1 MFSRQEMEL
10 FMEKQRSET
19 LSQFLSLKS
28 FVFGIFL
35 AVLVYFILMVYSGW
49 NDLIQILI
57 RVDIIIVI
65 IAMIL
70 SFLNYLF
77 RFMKWHLFTRS
88 LNLNVPI
95 VSNFMIFFAGLSLS
109 ITPAKAGEAI
119 RAFLLKNVSS
129 SGLSE
134 GLASTFSER
143 LVDLLAVTLLALF
156 GIFTLSSHHPVIY
169 LPVLALILLLIIVG
183 IFTFLFDPLYNL
195 FSMLFKLKPL
205 AKFRPR
211 MDKFRSDVLVTL
223 QFKVFFIALVLG
235 IIGWACEG
243 LGFLLIALNLGVNI
257 SMDVAI
263 FIYAT
268 SSLLGAVSFLPGGLG
283 IMEGSMELFLK
294 DFLAISTALAT
305 ALIILIRVSTLWF
318 GIAIGLIFLLI
329 VTKNLN
335 SDLTTNS

>member
-1 MFSRQEMEL
+1 MDL
-10 FMEKQRSET
+10 FMEKQKNDT
-19 LSQFLSLKS
+19 LNQFLSFKT
-28 FVFGIFL
+28 FIFGIFL
-35 AVLVYFILMVYSGW
+35 AVLVYFVLMVYSGW
-49 NDLIQILI
+49 NDLIQILF
-57 RVDIIIVI
+57 RVDIMVVI

-88 LNLNVPI
+88 LKLEVPI
-95 VSNFMIFFAGLSLS
+95 LSNFMIFFAGLSLS

-119 RAFLLKNVSS
+119 RAFLLRNVSS

-169 LPVLALILLLIIVG
+169 LPILALILLLIISG
-183 IFTFLFDPLYNL
+183 IFIFLFDPLYNL
-195 FSMLFKLKPL
+195 FSLLFKLKPL
-205 AKFRPR
+205 AKFSPKI
-211 MDKFRSDVLVTL
+211 DKFREDVLVTL
-223 QFKVFFIALVLG
+223 QYKVFFIALVLG
-235 IIGWACEG
+235 LIGWACEG
-243 LGFLLIALNLGVNI
+243 LGFLLIALNLGIDI
-257 SMDVAI
+257 SMDLAI

-283 IMEGSMELFLK
+283 IMEGSMEVFLR
-294 DFLAISTALAT
+294 DFLAISAALAT
-305 ALIILIRVSTLWF
+305 ALIIIIRVSTLWF

-329 VTKNLN
+329 VTKNLKTEVI
-335 SDLTTNS
+335 SKS